1 MIYMYIDS
9 QRGLKSPWGPSMS
22 STEHDTLVRSRAVRP
37 LCDSFNH
44 LLLVAFSV
52 ECFLFSN
59 SIAMVKTT
67 GKLSI
72 PIAL

>member
-1 MIYMYIDS
+1 
-9 QRGLKSPWGPSMS
+9 MS